1 MRKLISL
8 ILLIVIFAGVY
19 AALTKIQFGK
29 DKMKVSKH
37 YLKNGVKENRA
48 ANIVTAVVV
57 NYRGLDTLGEV
68 TILFIGAIGLGV
80 VLYGFSTSKKKVE
93 PVSLILMNGCRLL
106 FPFILLLGA
115 YIITH
120 GHLTPGGGFQGG
132 AIIASGFLLN
142 YLVCQ
147 RKRIN
152 EKGIN
157 IIESLSGTVFIV
169 IGLIGLF
176 VGGYFLS
183 NFLPKGVFNTL
194 FSSGVIPIIY
204 TAIGF
209 KVGAELSGIIYKL
222 ME

>member
-37 YLKNGVKENRA
+37 YLKEGVKENGA

-57 NYRGLDTLGEV
+57 NYRGFDTLGEV

-80 VLYGFSTSKKKVE
+80 VLHGFSASKKRVE

-147 RKRIN
+147 KRKVN